1 MPGRKLWLPATRR
14 SSMVDLGALRGV
26 RRYGPVVA
34 AVGLLGTLVG
44 YPLWRLVVVSFDDG
58 LGALVDTVATSGVRT
73 ATFNSVWTSAIAA
86 TLAVVVGTGVA
97 LLTERYLVRGAAAI
111 RVAMLGT
118 FIVPPFVSALSWQAT
133 YAPFGFLD
141 DLTGLSVSRLEGPI
155 GVTVVIAVNV
165 APLAFLVVAAALRS
179 SRLGDSERAAR
190 ASGAND
196 RTTLAMITL
205 PLIRPALVAAWLVG
219 FAAALSSF
227 GVPAVLGTSAG
238 FDTLTT
244 RVYQAIAFS
253 ARAAAFQEAV
263 VMALLLAI
271 VASTVVVLADRFASG
286 SMARLAS
293 PATDRVG
300 KPIPA
305 PRGVLMATWGYL
317 VVSLLL
323 PLGGLT
329 LRALTRAVGI
339 SPSPG
344 NWTLANFREA
354 LDGRTWEAFGR
365 SAALAAAAALVAL
378 VVAGGLLAV
387 EQARG
392 RRWGSA
398 ATVMFA
404 VPGTAIAL
412 AVSLAYGRWIANT
425 AAIILVAYVAKLL
438 ALAHRPLAGS
448 VASIHLDL
456 VRAGRASG
464 ASPPTVLREVIA
476 PMLRSAIIAGA
487 ILVFVFGVH
496 ELTMSSILHGPGN
509 ETLAVVILDYQQIG
523 DPTVTAAL
531 AVMLA
536 VAVGAIAAPLLWL
549 RRSWGAPQ

>member
-1 MPGRKLWLPATRR
+1 
-14 SSMVDLGALRGV
+14 MVDLAAG
-26 RRYGPVVA
+26 RRIRRHGPMVA
-34 AVGLLGTLVG
+34 AAGVLAALVG
-44 YPLWRLVVVSFDDG
+44 YPLLRLLIVSFDDG
-58 LGALVDTVATSGVRT
+58 LRALVDTVFTSGVRT
-73 ATFNSVWTSAIAA
+73 ATFNSVWTSATAA
-86 TLAVVVGTGVA
+86 TLALAVGTGVA
-97 LLTERYLVRGAAAI
+97 LLTERYMVRGAAAL
-111 RVAMLGT
+111 RVAMVGT

-133 YAPFGFLD
+133 YAPFGLLD
-141 DLTGLSVSRLEGPI
+141 DLTGLSVPRLEGPI
-155 GVTVVIAVNV
+155 GVTAVIAVNV

-179 SRLGDSERAAR
+179 SRLGDLERAAR
-190 ASGAND
+190 ASGATD
-196 RTTLAMITL
+196 RATLQAVTL
-205 PLIRPALVAAWLVG
+205 PLIRPAVAAAWLVG

-253 ARAAAFQEAV
+253 SRAAAFREAV
-263 VMALLLAI
+263 AMALLLAI
-271 VASTVVVLADRFASG
+271 VALVVVFLADRFGSG

-293 PATDRVG
+293 PATDRPGSPMPV
-300 KPIPA
+300 
-305 PRGVLMATWGYL
+305 PRGALPATWGYL
-317 VVSLLL
+317 VVSFVL
-323 PLGGLT
+323 PFGGLV

-344 NWTLANFREA
+344 NWTMANFQEA
-354 LDGRTWEAFGR
+354 LDGRTWEAVGR
-365 SAALAAAAALVAL
+365 SASLAAVAALVAVAAAGVL
-378 VVAGGLLAV
+378 VLA
-387 EQARG
+387 ERTGG

-398 ATVMFA
+398 ATAMFA

-412 AVSLAYGRWIANT
+412 AASLGYGRWIANT

-448 VASIHLDL
+448 VASIHPDL
-456 VRAGRASG
+456 VRSGRASG
-464 ASPPTVLREVIA
+464 ASPSAVLRTVVA
-476 PMLRSAIIAGA
+476 PLLRSAILAGA

-523 DPTVTAAL
+523 DATVTAAL

-536 VAVGAIAAPLLWL
+536 VAVGAVAAPLLWL